1 MLLKKYI
8 AVVLAFS
15 FILLINFIGR
25 IFIAEDNM
33 TGDLYFYL
41 YGGFD
46 QFNLYGFNKN
56 YLYEFLKFSDVKN
69 DKLLLLSFFQSVLFS
84 LAAFTTFFNSEQ
96 FEKYKESYFIF
107 KLVTFSIIAS
117 SAVFFMQLDMHLV
130 RQQTAIYLFILGILQ
145 KNIFFK
151 FIFLSA
157 AVFFH
162 EITLPLI
169 FGYFFYKY
177 FFNKSII
184 IFSIMVFPL
193 LIYSI
198 LFSFYQILFIH
209 TLGLIM
215 FVLAKN
221 DQITFR
227 AILLTSVSIGML
239 ISLLLSIE
247 ILPTTTGERGLM
259 ATFVI
264 SFFSFLFFSAS
275 SLKMDFKIDRIYD
288 SLKILCL
295 LFYGIFYFAY

>member
-1 MLLKKYI
+1 VFLKKYI
-8 AVVLAFS
+8 SVFLAFS
-15 FILLINFIGR
+15 FVLLINFIGR
-25 IFIAEDNM
+25 SFIAADNL
-33 TGDLYFYL
+33 TGDLYFYI

-46 QFNLYGFNKN
+46 QYNLYGFNKN
-56 YLYEFLKFSDVKN
+56 YLYDFLKLSDLGN
-69 DKLLLLSFFQSVLFS
+69 DKLLLLSLFQSFLFS
-84 LAAFTTFFNSEQ
+84 LAVFATFFNTEQ
-96 FEKYKESYFIF
+96 FEKAKESNFIF
-107 KLVTFSIIAS
+107 NLVVFSIIAS

-130 RQQTAIYLFILGILQ
+130 RQQTAIYFFILGILQ

-157 AVFFH
+157 AIFFH

-184 IFSIMVFPL
+184 IFCIMMFPL
-193 LIYSI
+193 LIISF
-198 LFSFYQILFIH
+198 LNSFYQILFIH
-209 TLGLIM
+209 ILGFVM

-221 DQITFR
+221 DQIILR

-239 ISLLLSIE
+239 ISLMLVVG

-259 ATFVI
+259 ATFVV
-264 SFFSFLFFSAS
+264 SFFSFLYFSAS
-275 SLKMDFKIDRIYD
+275 ALKTDFKIGRIYD
-288 SLKILCL
+288 SLKILTL